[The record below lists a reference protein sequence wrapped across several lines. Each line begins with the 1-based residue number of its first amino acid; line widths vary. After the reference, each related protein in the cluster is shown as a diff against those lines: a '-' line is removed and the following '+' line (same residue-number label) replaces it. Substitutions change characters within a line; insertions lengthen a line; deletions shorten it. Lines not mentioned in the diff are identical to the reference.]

1 MVNPYNPC
9 VANKMVPVEDGE
21 MKRDSRGRV
30 IPKRNKDGTVKKD
43 KTGKTIFEREIIWK
57 QMTVV
62 WHVDDLM
69 VTCEDDFAITKFA
82 CNHANIYGPKL
93 AMHMGKKHDYLGAD
107 FEFRD
112 DGKLDVS
119 MIESV
124 DSIIRDFPEDITST
138 SATPAA
144 EHLFKI

>member
-1 MVNPYNPC
+1 
-9 VANKMVPVEDGE
+9 
-21 MKRDSRGRV
+21 
-30 IPKRNKDGTVKKD
+30 
-43 KTGKTIFEREIIWK
+43 
-57 QMTVV
+57 MTVV

-82 CNHANIYGPKL
+82 CNLANIYGPKL
-93 AMHMGKKHDYLGAD
+93 AMHMGKKHDYLGVD

-124 DSIIRDFPEDITST
+124 DSIIRDFPEDITSS

-144 EHLFKI
+144 EHLFKIRDPSDAKLLSEERAVIFHRFVARLLFVST